1 MKRQNPKLPIKFED
15 QEIALMMKAAGTAYS
30 MKSYEH
36 AMNIYEGVK
45 LLRPQWSRP
54 LVGEGAVEYAQRN
67 VSKAEAA
74 YRGALKLDPK
84 DQEAHLYLGEL
95 LWNEHK
101 DSAKASKHLGR
112 AFELKPMSPIGERA
126 KHILK
131 QVRSAA

>member
-1 MKRQNPKLPIKFED
+1 MTRQNQKLSADFEEQD
-15 QEIALMMKAAGTAYS
+15 IAIMMKAAGTAYS

-45 LLRPQWSRP
+45 LLRPRWSRP
-54 LVGEGAVEYAQRN
+54 LVGEGAVQYAQRN
-67 VSKAEAA
+67 VSEAEAA
-74 YRGALKLDPK
+74 YRSALKLNPK

-95 LWNEHK
+95 LWNEQK

-131 QVRSAA
+131 QVRAAA